1 MACAAGR
8 RQIDSGVPPKEVVL
22 PLMVGRNEPG
32 GNMSGSRKNALFF
45 SLSCRHC
52 CISRRGSALL
62 YVIASIVLLGAIGGG
77 VAYFSSS
84 SSTSQLS
91 KTHSDQAYYAAISG
105 LRYAPKADLAAM
117 QNSTTTYS
125 LGNSVAFKM
134 TVGTK
139 AASAYPVTVCG
150 IYGAGTSMEANYQL
164 AQVNIEPDEGNDY
177 DITLPGDAYNEA
189 GAYSAHGAA
198 VANDLID
205 VVTEGHEDYEGT
217 EYIRLGNGSTQ
228 GYACLWFNDTKT
240 VQEDSTWCQNGV
252 CKFGK
257 GFRLYFE
264 LQVVSAGA
272 DGFTFS
278 IINASNNTV
287 NDCGGDL
294 NMGELLG
301 YGGPGKSGHGLR
313 PGKIALEVDTFQNGS
328 GYCTEAGSREDDD
341 DGHLAYVYWGAID
354 DDSWWGCNTY
364 DDNQHTAGGNVNEGY
379 YTIDGNDYTGNRKK
393 NPLYNT
399 VNMQNTKN
407 KSGTN
412 ITYKQFSNLED
423 GAVHT
428 VRMEVTRATNANGS
442 GAYSMK
448 TWLDCKVGGVACEG
462 IKKLTE
468 DLTVKT
474 PDLVSS
480 FTMDKYFHGLLN
492 TFLVGFTQATG
503 ASAQEVRLM
512 DFRLRFR
519 K

>member
-1 MACAAGR
+1 
-8 RQIDSGVPPKEVVL
+8 
-22 PLMVGRNEPG
+22 
-32 GNMSGSRKNALFF
+32 MSGRPVTAQFSRLFF
-45 SLSCRHC
+45 RRRRLSA
-52 CISRRGSALL
+52 RGSALL
-62 YVIASIVLLGAIGGG
+62 YVIASIALLGAVGGG

-125 LGNSVAFKM
+125 LGNNVAFKM

-139 AASAYPVTVCG
+139 TASAYPVTVCG

-164 AQVNIEPDEGNDY
+164 AQVSVTPGSGTDEPEYGSY
-177 DITLPGDAYNEA
+177 DIRLPGDASQTA
-189 GAYSAHGAA
+189 GAKSAHTGM
-198 VANDLID
+198 ANKLIK
-205 VVTEGHEDYEGT
+205 VVTEGDEDYEGT
-217 EYIRLGNGSTQ
+217 AYVRLGNRTTQ

-240 VQEDSTWCQNGV
+240 VQEDSTYCQNGV

-264 LQVVSAGA
+264 FQVVSAGA
-272 DGFTFS
+272 DGFTVSF
-278 IINASNNTV
+278 INATNNTV

-294 NMGELLG
+294 SMGELLG
-301 YGGPGKSGHGLR
+301 YGGPGLSGHGLR

-328 GYCTEAGSREDDD
+328 GYCTGAGSREDDD

-354 DDSWWGCNTY
+354 DDSWWGGCNTY
-364 DDNQHTAGGNVNEGY
+364 DDNQHTAGGNINDGE
-379 YTIDGNDYTGNRKK
+379 YTIDGKDYRGSPKK

-399 VNMQNTKN
+399 VNLENTKIKLGSN
-407 KSGTN
+407 R
-412 ITYKQFSNLED
+412 TYKRISNLED

-442 GAYSMK
+442 GAYSLK
-448 TWLDCKVGGVACEG
+448 TWVDCTVSGEPCEG

-468 DLTVKT
+468 DFTAKN
-474 PDLVSS
+474 PDLISS

-492 TFLVGFTQATG
+492 TFLVGFTEATG
-503 ASAQEVRLM
+503 DSAQEVRLM
-512 DFRLRFR
+512 NFYLKFRE
-519 K
+519 